1 MSHLSALQAVPD
13 TVGMRVEHDFL
24 GAVAVPQDRY
34 FGAETMR
41 AIRNFSIT
49 ATPISAMPELLV
61 ALAWIK
67 KAAARVNAAAGDLS
81 GEQADAIVAACDE
94 IAAGQLHG
102 EFCLDV
108 LQGGAGTSTN
118 MNANEVIANRALE
131 IMGHARGDYAQ
142 LHPKDHVN
150 KCQSTNDVYA
160 TAIRLTIV
168 QINRR
173 LSAATLKI
181 VDAFERKA
189 RAFDHIPKLGRT
201 QLQDAVPMTVGQEM
215 QAFADALREDVARI
229 AEMQPLFMEVNMGGT
244 AIGTAV
250 GVSSYYLEHI
260 VPALAEVSGMALTPS
275 ANRIEAS
282 WDTGL
287 FVFYSGLLK
296 RLATKLSK
304 ISNDLRLLSS
314 GPLSGLGELKLPQMQ
329 PGSSIMPGKVNPVI
343 PEAMNQI
350 CFRVFGGDTTVTFA
364 AEAGQLQLNA
374 MEPVIIWTIYESCTA
389 LIAGMDTMVENCI
402 DGIEVDEV
410 RTAQLLAGSTALV
423 TSLMPH
429 IGYATAALVARS
441 MVDDRLALADALR
454 LHAPQHEE
462 ILLEMNLVDQ

>member
-1 MSHLSALQAVPD
+1 MTPTSATDRATRIEQ
-13 TVGMRVEHDFL
+13 DFL
-24 GAVAVPQDRY
+24 GEIAVPADRY

-41 AIRNFSIT
+41 AIGNFPIT
-49 ATPISAMPELLV
+49 GIPISAMPELLI
-61 ALAWIK
+61 AFAWIK
-67 KAAARVNAAAGDLS
+67 KAAARTNAAAGDLAA
-81 GEQADAIVAACDE
+81 EQAGAIVAACDE
-94 IAAGQLHG
+94 ILAGQHHG

-108 LQGGAGTSTN
+108 IQGGAGTSTN

-131 IMGHARGDYAQ
+131 IMGHPRGDYAH

-160 TAIRLTIV
+160 TAVRLTIV

-173 LSAATLKI
+173 LSAAMQQI
-181 VDAFERKA
+181 VAAFERKA
-189 RAFDHIPKLGRT
+189 TEFAHIPKLGRT

-215 QAFADALREDVARI
+215 QAFADALREDILRI
-229 AEMQPLFMEVNMGGT
+229 GEMQILFMEVNMGGT

-250 GVSSYYLEHI
+250 GASPYYLQHI
-260 VPALAEVSGMALTPS
+260 VPALADVAGMALTPS

-343 PEAMNQI
+343 PEVMNQI
-350 CFRVFGGDTTVTFA
+350 CFRVFGGDTTITFA

-374 MEPVIIWTIYESCTA
+374 MEPVIIWTIYESCTS
-389 LIAGMDTMVENCI
+389 LIAGMETLVENCI
-402 DGIEVDEV
+402 DGIAVDEA
-410 RTAQLLAGSTALV
+410 RTAELLARSTALV
-423 TSLMPH
+423 TSLMPLV
-429 IGYATAALVARS
+429 GYALATRIARA
-441 MVDDRLALADALR
+441 MIEDRISLPEAVREYLPDRADQLLASVL
-454 LHAPQHEE
+454 PT
-462 ILLEMNLVDQ
+462 

>member
-1 MSHLSALQAVPD
+1 MTDLALPHTGPITPA
-13 TVGMRVEHDFL
+13 MRVEHDFL
-24 GAVAVPQDRY
+24 GDIAVPAERY

-41 AIRNFSIT
+41 AIRNFPIT
-49 ATPISAMPELLV
+49 GTPISAMPELLV

-67 KAAARVNAAAGDLS
+67 KAAARTNAAAGDLTP
-81 GEQADAIVAACDE
+81 EQADAIVAACDE
-94 IAAGQLHG
+94 ILAGRLHE

-108 LQGGAGTSTN
+108 IQGGAGTSTN

-131 IMGHARGDYAQ
+131 IMGHARGDYVR

-160 TAIRLTIV
+160 TAIRLTVV

-173 LSAATLKI
+173 LSDATLKI
-181 VDAFERKA
+181 VEAFERKA
-189 RAFDHIPKLGRT
+189 RAFDHIQKLGRT

-215 QAFADALREDVARI
+215 QAFADALREDVSRI
-229 AEMQPLFMEVNMGGT
+229 AEMQSLFMEVNMGGT

-250 GVSSYYLEHI
+250 GVSPYYLDHI
-260 VPALAEVSGMALTPS
+260 VPALAKVTGMPLTPS

-314 GPLSGLGELKLPQMQ
+314 GPLSGIGELKLPQMQ

-343 PEAMNQI
+343 PEVMNQI

-374 MEPVIIWTIYESCTA
+374 MEPIIIWTIYDSCTA
-389 LIAGMDTMVENCI
+389 LIAGMNTMVENCI
-402 DGIEVDEV
+402 DGITVDEA

-429 IGYATAALVARS
+429 IGYGPAARIAQA
-441 MVDDRLALADALR
+441 MVEDRVSLAEALHI
-454 LHAPQHEE
+454 HAPEE
-462 ILLEMNLVDQ
+462 AARLRAELQLV